1 MDPWLN
7 LLEETI
13 THFREGARSVRAY
26 TNTTTYVIT
35 LAKDSGYYWVATEE
49 AGFQKTKTQLLDD
62 YFKDVF
68 GIEAMY

>member
-26 TNTTTYVIT
+26 TNETTYIIT
-35 LAKDSGYYWVATEE
+35 RENDSGYYWVTTEE
-49 AGFQKTKTQLLDD
+49 ASFQKTKTQLLDD
-62 YFKDVF
+62 YFRDVF
-68 GIEAMY
+68 GIEARY